1 MDTLLKADIFFFISS
16 VGFLTLWILTIMFLF
31 YLIRVTKTFSRI
43 MNKIEKDID
52 NIGDTTKEML
62 EEVRD
67 STIFNFLFKRKKKPI
82 TKVKNRL

>member
-16 VGFLTLWILTIMFLF
+16 VGFLTLWILTIVFLF